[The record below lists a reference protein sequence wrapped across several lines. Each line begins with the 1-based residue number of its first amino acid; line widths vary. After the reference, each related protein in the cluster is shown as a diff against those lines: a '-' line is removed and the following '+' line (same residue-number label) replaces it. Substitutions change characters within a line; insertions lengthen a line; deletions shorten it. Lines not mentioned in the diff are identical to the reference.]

1 MAPPRAGTASLRQE
15 LRAFRSPQVWLSI
28 AVTVLG
34 FGGMFGAF
42 TYIAFTLT
50 EVTGFAASMV
60 PWLLVVFGVGLFAGN
75 ALGGKLADR
84 NLDASLLAFL
94 GALTLVLVFFALTA
108 ANPIATVVSLILMGG
123 FGFGVVPGLQMR
135 VMRYAN
141 GATTLASGAN
151 IAAFNLG
158 NALGAGAGGSL
169 IASGLGYTAPI
180 WAGAAAALVAFL
192 VMALASAGARRRAAA
207 SALPTDR
214 GQHEESRSEVAARA

>member
-1 MAPPRAGTASLRQE
+1 
-15 LRAFRSPQVWLSI
+15 
-28 AVTVLG
+28 VLG

-50 EVTGFAASMV
+50 EVTGFASSTV
-60 PWLLVVFGVGLFAGN
+60 PWLLVAFGVGLFAGN
-75 ALGGKLADR
+75 VLGGKLADR
-84 NLDASLLAFL
+84 SLDASLLVFL

-108 ANPIATVVSLILMGG
+108 ANPIATVVSLVLMGG

-158 NALGAGAGGSL
+158 NALGAWAGGSL
-169 IASGLGYTAPI
+169 IAAGLGYTAPI
-180 WAGAAAALVAFL
+180 WAGAGAALVAFI
-192 VMALASAGARRRAAA
+192 VMALASGAVRRRAAVSVPSSA
-207 SALPTDR
+207 SGDDEAGENT
-214 GQHEESRSEVAARA
+214 HNKVEVAHTEMAR